1 MLNPFKDFFAP
12 NFVVGLEVTEGY
24 IGAVQVFN
32 SLKGLEIDRIAFRE
46 IESPDQIVREL
57 TEFFAKEGLRNDMLI
72 TCLPT
77 SSSVIRQIPLPFD
90 KVKKIDKIIK
100 YQMEPYVPYPVDKI
114 VVDFMPTGSKDNIT
128 TIGVQK
134 ELLAEHMTTL
144 SGAKLEPQVVSVD
157 DLALFHLYTHNSRE
171 EAPGKVVCILHCGHD
186 ENVIQIICENRLD
199 FMRVLPKGGDVLEQ
213 FANTLKLFQLE
224 KPELLIDEILLTG
237 YSGYNQ
243 GMAERISAETKIQA
257 SVWRPFDALTNK
269 KNQVD
274 MALQAKLSVPLGLA
288 MSVAHPPDKVFDL
301 RKEEFTNR
309 TSLNLKKTFMFM
321 FSAIF
326 ILVFLFTFNVYQKLI
341 INEKHH
347 SELQQEIKQ
356 IFSSTFPETGLIV
369 KGQELAQMSRKI
381 EEETGKY
388 KWLEDLTGE
397 GKVLD
402 IIMLLSSTV
411 SGFPDV
417 KIDNLSIEEN
427 DIRLHGHTA
436 SFETV
441 DKLKQK
447 LTDSGYFKVVRLV
460 GAKMDKKKEA
470 VSFNF
475 ALEKK

>member
-199 FMRVLPKGGDVLEQ
+199 FMRVLPKGGGTLEQ

-224 KPELLIDEILLTG
+224 KPDGTVLTIYVDENTKYRGQVESFSDLEK
-237 YSGYNQ
+237 
-243 GMAERISAETKIQA
+243 GMRAGVGA
-257 SVWRPFDALTNK
+257 
-269 KNQVD
+269 
-274 MALQAKLSVPLGLA
+274 
-288 MSVAHPPDKVFDL
+288 
-301 RKEEFTNR
+301 
-309 TSLNLKKTFMFM
+309 
-321 FSAIF
+321 
-326 ILVFLFTFNVYQKLI
+326 
-341 INEKHH
+341 
-347 SELQQEIKQ
+347 
-356 IFSSTFPETGLIV
+356 
-369 KGQELAQMSRKI
+369 I
-381 EEETGKY
+381 EEENGNLKARQIIAGMP
-388 KWLEDLTGE
+388 KGDREGPAPDGDIPLEPRPYDTLSFP
-397 GKVLD
+397 LD
-402 IIMLLSSTV
+402 A
-411 SGFPDV
+411 
-417 KIDNLSIEEN
+417 NL
-427 DIRLHGHTA
+427 
-436 SFETV
+436 
-441 DKLKQK
+441 
-447 LTDSGYFKVVRLV
+447 
-460 GAKMDKKKEA
+460 
-470 VSFNF
+470 
-475 ALEKK
+475 